1 MSVSAQRQAERSSRN
16 TLTQCYSSFTDLY
29 CHLSWMCK
37 VVKAVRTRWPSESWM
52 HGLHTV
58 YLAQYRIGVTVTAE
72 LSVILTVRPPQGA
85 CGLAR
90 GSRVAYLGS
99 LCE

>member
-52 HGLHTV
+52 HGLYTV
-58 YLAQYRIGVTVTAE
+58 YLAQHNISHCGIGVTVTAE
-72 LSVILTVRPPQGA
+72 LSRQ
-85 CGLAR
+85 
-90 GSRVAYLGS
+90 
-99 LCE
+99 

>member
-1 MSVSAQRQAERSSRN
+1 
-16 TLTQCYSSFTDLY
+16 
-29 CHLSWMCK
+29 
-37 VVKAVRTRWPSESWM
+37 M

-58 YLAQYRIGVTVTAE
+58 YLAQHNISHCGIGVTVTAE